1 MSWSR
6 LDEKIDAPPDEAVA
20 RVAIDFVV
28 AALPAPGTR
37 TPAQKFWLE
46 PRAARLA
53 DECVAALVA
62 GEPMP
67 RDHIKKLHVMKDLG
81 DDRVYGDLNWIRFVG
96 HLRAKRTAKKVK
108 EMDAQRKDMIDVL
121 YNMRLSILYA
131 TSEACRRFLDEHCPA
146 LDARACADAL
156 KMLVLKRFSL
166 ETATGRGLKDVGE
179 LADYALLGSS
189 DEASPHP
196 HVLAA
201 RLVFA
206 YWIA

>member
-1 MSWSR
+1 MINITKHDATIPSKIEKEVGMALLAFAIDPKSVILVAVNGEEPRKMSWSR

-67 RDHIKKLHVMKDLG
+67 RDHLKKLHVMKDLG
-81 DDRVYGDLNWIRFVG
+81 DDRG
-96 HLRAKRTAKKVK
+96 A
-108 EMDAQRKDMIDVL
+108 
-121 YNMRLSILYA
+121 
-131 TSEACRRFLDEHCPA
+131 
-146 LDARACADAL
+146 
-156 KMLVLKRFSL
+156 
-166 ETATGRGLKDVGE
+166 RGLDLDPVRRPPPGE
-179 LADYALLGSS
+179 TNREEDEGDGRAAERHDRCAL
-189 DEASPHP
+189 
-196 HVLAA
+196 
-201 RLVFA
+201 
-206 YWIA
+206 

>member
-81 DDRVYGDLNWIRFVG
+81 DDRGTRDLNWIQFVG
-96 HLRAKRTAKKVK
+96 QLRAKRTAKKMK
-108 EMDAQRKDMIDVL
+108 EMDAQRKDMIEC
-121 YNMRLSILYA
+121 SI
-131 TSEACRRFLDEHCPA
+131 
-146 LDARACADAL
+146 ARAVDPVRSATRPAGALWTSTPGTRCARVRGRAADAGA
-156 KMLVLKRFSL
+156 
-166 ETATGRGLKDVGE
+166 E
-179 LADYALLGSS
+179 ALLARGR
-189 DEASPHP
+189 HR
-196 HVLAA
+196 A
-201 RLVFA
+201 RLKGRA
-206 YWIA
+206 